1 MLQACSALLALAL
14 FILAAPIKQIVAV
27 ACSVTSL
34 ITPAK
39 RSTQLSAMSA
49 VRMKI
54 VLQLNTATQ
63 PPQSALLVRQQEQ
76 PARRLKNARPISTA
90 RHYSVPTDKPMITLG
105 VIPTLTV
112 VQATAI
118 LELALPS

>member
-1 MLQACSALLALAL
+1 MLARSVAQYRTTLIRVKCAVKDDARMLRACSALLALAL
-14 FILAAPIKQIVAV
+14 FILAALIKQIVAV

-63 PPQSALLVRQQEQ
+63 PP
-76 PARRLKNARPISTA
+76 
-90 RHYSVPTDKPMITLG
+90 
-105 VIPTLTV
+105 
-112 VQATAI
+112 
-118 LELALPS
+118 